1 MMRQGKDA
9 ASEETSSRSQGVPYM
24 TSAPGASASGG
35 GGGGG
40 GAFPQYSMPPPPQQY
55 QAMHQYS
62 HTGHGSSSPMNYGH
76 GHGSSLVPPVVHS
89 GCDLLDIRQQH
100 QQQHHH
106 QHHQHQQQQEHHQ
119 HHRMHHHGHGNH
131 GGQGMPTPPPGYV
144 LVPAQASATGKSS
157 PTLVATA
164 AEAVTP
170 DKHNKSNA
178 KHNRQRYAAHN
189 QPAPAR
195 HSTAYHHPS
204 VGHHPKYLQEQQQHH
219 PHHQQDQQKL
229 LHPHQQHQ
237 ISKSLRTQHQGMAAA
252 SHHADGTPS
261 RSVGGSS
268 LPSYHSSNPS
278 QYMSGPP
285 VSTGVINSAAPQRN
299 CYSSPD
305 SADGVGKYSSPI
317 HLSASHRSQ
326 HSPANST
333 PINPSPQFTKP
344 KNTTPKAQPP
354 TIHSVHSGLA
364 SSPSSWK
371 TPSPSS
377 GDGSDSGSAGSGSVF
392 PPGLMTANGRFDS
405 SLGLLTKKFVHLL
418 KRAAFNG
425 TSEDGASIRLRAKGS
440 DCTLDLNAAAK
451 ELQVQKRRIYDITNV
466 LEGIGL
472 IEKRSKNHIAWIG
485 DDPREASS
493 STSMTIIGKDFPMSE
508 KNAPD
513 SPPHIVRHNE
523 PGGLKGVSPSNVIQR
538 EEEKHLVNDVDALER
553 EEKELDRYIAYMSSL
568 VKSYSKSPHDSS
580 NRSGE
585 SGGTNPWMYITKDEL
600 TSLSSLCGDTV
611 IAVRAPAGTMLDVPD
626 PDEGMKP
633 GTRKFQMFLKSPGDE
648 KIDVFL
654 VQYGSCVQKK
664 GEEIYSEKVAYP
676 SGASAPEKKIPA
688 EKNSSDK
695 RQATDLEIAVS
706 NKRAC
711 LQSVAKLN
719 DVAEDDTP
727 LPYRPTAELT
737 TPVRKGSESPALA
750 TPDNANSSDPTGS
763 PYYSSWEKY
772 TCFTPLDSKTATPE
786 QRDEHNEDTAS
797 GSNKGFGSPP
807 RNVCFRNSAN
817 ASPRFRGREIEPS
830 SSSSVVTHSDQSQ
843 NNSSSSTTSPNHEVE
858 FRDDTSRDEEHP
870 LNDSANAHLKSP
882 RILNSPSFLNSPP
895 RSDSSGGGSFD
906 FMDRH
911 FDEELI
917 NGGAFF
923 EAPLS
928 PNNDNF
934 LNFPSN
940 D

>member
-1 MMRQGKDA
+1 
-9 ASEETSSRSQGVPYM
+9 
-24 TSAPGASASGG
+24 
-35 GGGGG
+35 
-40 GAFPQYSMPPPPQQY
+40 
-55 QAMHQYS
+55 
-62 HTGHGSSSPMNYGH
+62 
-76 GHGSSLVPPVVHS
+76 
-89 GCDLLDIRQQH
+89 
-100 QQQHHH
+100 
-106 QHHQHQQQQEHHQ
+106 
-119 HHRMHHHGHGNH
+119 
-131 GGQGMPTPPPGYV
+131 
-144 LVPAQASATGKSS
+144 
-157 PTLVATA
+157 
-164 AEAVTP
+164 
-170 DKHNKSNA
+170 
-178 KHNRQRYAAHN
+178 
-189 QPAPAR
+189 
-195 HSTAYHHPS
+195 
-204 VGHHPKYLQEQQQHH
+204 
-219 PHHQQDQQKL
+219 
-229 LHPHQQHQ
+229 
-237 ISKSLRTQHQGMAAA
+237 
-252 SHHADGTPS
+252 
-261 RSVGGSS
+261 
-268 LPSYHSSNPS
+268 
-278 QYMSGPP
+278 
-285 VSTGVINSAAPQRN
+285 
-299 CYSSPD
+299 
-305 SADGVGKYSSPI
+305 
-317 HLSASHRSQ
+317 
-326 HSPANST
+326 
-333 PINPSPQFTKP
+333 
-344 KNTTPKAQPP
+344 
-354 TIHSVHSGLA
+354 
-364 SSPSSWK
+364 
-371 TPSPSS
+371 
-377 GDGSDSGSAGSGSVF
+377 
-392 PPGLMTANGRFDS
+392 MTASGRFDS

-418 KRAAFNG
+418 KRAAWSSGISEEG
-425 TSEDGASIRLRAKGS
+425 TSIRLRAKGS

-485 DDPREASS
+485 DDPREAPS
-493 STSMTIIGKDFPMSE
+493 STSMTIIGKDCPMSE

-513 SPPHIVRHNE
+513 SPPHIVRHNG
-523 PGGLKGVSPSNVIQR
+523 PGGLKAVSPSNVIQR
-538 EEEKHLVNDVDALER
+538 EEEKSLVNDVDALER

-568 VKSYSKSPHDSS
+568 VKSYSKSPHGSS

-688 EKNSSDK
+688 KKNTSDK
-695 RQATDLEIAVS
+695 RQVADLEIAVS

-711 LQSVAKLN
+711 LHSAVKLK
-719 DVAEDDTP
+719 DDAEDDTP
-727 LPYRPTAELT
+727 LPYQPTAELM

-750 TPDNANSSDPTGS
+750 TPDNANSSYPTGS

-772 TCFTPLDSKTATPE
+772 TSFTPLDSKTATRE
-786 QRDEHNEDTAS
+786 QRDEHNGDTAS
-797 GSNKGFGSPP
+797 SGNEGFGSPP
-807 RNVCFRNSAN
+807 RNLCSRNSAN

-870 LNDSANAHLKSP
+870 LNDSAKGHLESP
-882 RILNSPSFLNSPP
+882 RILNSPSFLHSPQN
-895 RSDSSGGGSFD
+895 SDSSGGGSFD

-923 EAPLS
+923 GAPLS